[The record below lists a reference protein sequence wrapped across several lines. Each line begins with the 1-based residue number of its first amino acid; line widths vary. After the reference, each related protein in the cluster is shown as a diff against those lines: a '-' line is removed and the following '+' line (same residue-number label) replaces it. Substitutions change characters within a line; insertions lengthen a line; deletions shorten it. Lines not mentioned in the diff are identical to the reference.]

1 MIQQQFVDDSA
12 NHSSSA
18 STASSAS
25 GEPIEIPR
33 KADSPAQYILD
44 RDYPNDPRKYDSGAS
59 TPRSYFA
66 HSPKPEIAQPVAVAP
81 PTKKRFSFKK
91 SAAVAAH

>member
-1 MIQQQFVDDSA
+1 MDEQAV

-18 STASSAS
+18 STASSSS
-25 GEPIEIPR
+25 GEAVEIPR

-44 RDYPNDPRKYDSGAS
+44 RDYPNDPRRFDSGAS

-66 HSPKPEIAQPVAVAP
+66 HSPKPEIVQPVAVAP
-81 PTKKRFSFKK
+81 VKKNRFSFKR
-91 SAAVAAH
+91 SSAVAAH